1 MRGDGSYHAA
11 MHEQTYTLLA
21 DDEPPAFATVG
32 EPNASPFLIVCDH
45 AANRIPRRLGTLG
58 VSDAERHRHIGWDI
72 GAAAVARGLAE
83 SLGAFA
89 ILQNYSRLVI
99 DCNRDPAVETSIV
112 TISEHT
118 EIPGNAALGT
128 AERAARATEIFTP
141 YHDRIAAELDRRQRE
156 RLPTALIAV
165 HSFTPVYKG
174 VARPW
179 HAGLLYNRDGRLSR
193 LMIEALGRH
202 GDLIVGENEPYAVS
216 DESDYTIP
224 VHAER
229 RGLPYAEIEIRQ
241 DLIADAEGQAVWAG
255 RLTDILNEAWARLS
269 GGGA

>member
-1 MRGDGSYHAA
+1 MSDLSAS
-11 MHEQTYTLLA
+11 LLA
-21 DDEPPAFATVG
+21 PDEPPAFSTVG

-45 AANRIPRRLGTLG
+45 AANRLPRSLGDLG
-58 VSDAERHRHIGWDI
+58 VSEVERNRHIGWDI
-72 GAAAVARGLAE
+72 GAEAVARGLAE
-83 SLGAFA
+83 RLSAFA
-89 ILQNYSRLVI
+89 IMQNYSRLVI

-118 EIPGNAALGT
+118 RIPGNAHLSSR
-128 AERAARATEIFTP
+128 ERDRRVAEIFTP
-141 YHDRIAAELDRRQRE
+141 YHARIAAELDRRR
-156 RLPTALIAV
+156 RANLPTALIAV

-179 HAGLLYNRDGRLSR
+179 RAGLLFNRDGRLSH
-193 LMIEALGRH
+193 LILEALRRETGFE
-202 GDLIVGENEPYAVS
+202 IGENEPYAVS

-241 DLIADAEGQAVWAG
+241 DLIAGLAATLD
-255 RLTDILNEAWARLS
+255 EAWRLLPSS
-269 GGGA
+269 GDQPSG